1 MKAKRYVIVNAKRF
15 FIFITLVL
23 IFFTSLFFMIFN
35 IQKVYGDVLEENFK
49 EYYISKGDNLWNIAL
64 ENMPE
69 GYDVRKM
76 VYEIKKINGI
86 ETGLIYEGSTIK
98 IPVY

>member
-1 MKAKRYVIVNAKRF
+1 MKTKRYVIVNAKRF

-86 ETGLIYEGSTIK
+86 ETGLIYEGSTIR
-98 IPVY
+98 IPFY

>member
-1 MKAKRYVIVNAKRF
+1 MKTKRYVIVNAKRF
-15 FIFITLVL
+15 FIFITLIL
-23 IFFTSLFFMIFN
+23 ILFTSLFFMIFN
-35 IQKVYGDVLEENFK
+35 IQKAYGDILEENFK

-86 ETGLIYEGSTIK
+86 DTGLIYEGSTIK